1 MPWDVR
7 LGVPEFSQ
15 KGTNLQL
22 VQRAWI
28 QNRFENATPCYFQG
42 DCFRFEHLGGWKV
55 DTSPLKEIPYDE
67 RSEWI
72 VGPYARI
79 GADFQCLTTMYPPTK
94 VTLDGNTGEPKLC
107 ELCSS
112 LDFKDLF
119 EWGLTDVEIDFGM
132 TDELLARM
140 KVIQELQGNRPIIVR
155 IFDELARRLTPRV
168 FFRSVQMTGSDLSIN
183 GVAES
188 NNRISNQLRNFSES
202 EWFERPNVTE
212 INADPTMGPQAS
224 QFALTVSQ
232 TAPKEE
238 D

>member
-1 MPWDVR
+1 MEER
-7 LGVPEFSQ
+7 IQEIKLLQQ
-15 KGTNLQL
+15 KRN
-22 VQRAWI
+22 
-28 QNRFENATPCYFQG
+28 
-42 DCFRFEHLGGWKV
+42 
-55 DTSPLKEIPYDE
+55 
-67 RSEWI
+67 
-72 VGPYARI
+72 
-79 GADFQCLTTMYPPTK
+79 
-94 VTLDGNTGEPKLC
+94 
-107 ELCSS
+107 
-112 LDFKDLF
+112 
-119 EWGLTDVEIDFGM
+119 
-132 TDELLARM
+132 ELLARI

-188 NNRISNQLRNFSES
+188 NNRISNQLRNFSVS

-212 INADPTMGPQAS
+212 INADPTMGLQAS